1 MTSITQ
7 SPAGLSNTAAYVA
20 NPGVSA
26 TSTSA
31 RSAYPVLRL
40 PKTPVVFAAAVLV
53 ASVML
58 VPAELL
64 ESGADDHLLMV
75 WLAVWTVVFAVLSV
89 LATPFTLLV
98 QDLMADVA
106 AWRIARKQAEED
118 REFWAVALSDARVM
132 NDLSRAMSADASRD
146 VRGYY

>member
-40 PKTPVVFAAAVLV
+40 PKTPVVFAAAVL
-53 ASVML
+53 
-58 VPAELL
+58 P
-64 ESGADDHLLMV
+64 
-75 WLAVWTVVFAVLSV
+75 
-89 LATPFTLLV
+89 
-98 QDLMADVA
+98 
-106 AWRIARKQAEED
+106 
-118 REFWAVALSDARVM
+118 ARVAVM
-132 NDLSRAMSADASRD
+132 AAVTAMAAAPGCGR
-146 VRGYY
+146 